1 MRKPFIA
8 GNWKMNTS
16 ESEAVELAR
25 AVASSTVSAACD
37 VAVCVPFPHLA
48 AVRDALRGSDVG
60 LGAQDVH
67 WEPKGAFTG
76 EVSVA
81 MLADYCRYVIIG
93 HSERRQFF
101 GETDDWVNRKLAAV
115 LASNIDPIVCVG
127 ELLEERRG
135 GLTEKVLYRQLR
147 AGLTGLTLS
156 ARVTIAYEPVWAIG
170 TGETAT
176 PEVAQET
183 CAYIRGVLHEIAPAA
198 ADAVRIQYGGSVN
211 PENAAELLSQPDI
224 DGALVGGASL
234 KAEQFAAIC
243 AAATLTPGPPPRSG
257 RGE

>member
-1 MRKPFIA
+1 MRRPFVA
-8 GNWKMNTS
+8 GNWKMNTT
-16 ESEAVELAR
+16 EAEAVALAR
-25 AVASSTVSAACD
+25 DVAAQTAGAPCD
-37 VAVCVPFPHLA
+37 VAVCVPFPHLGP
-48 AVRDALRGSDVG
+48 VREALRGSHVR
-60 LGAQDVH
+60 LGAQDVY

-81 MLADYCRYVIIG
+81 MLSDYCSHVIIG

-101 GETDDWVNRKLAAV
+101 GETDEWVNRKTAAV
-115 LASNIDPIVCVG
+115 LASPLDPIVCVG

-135 GLTEKVLYRQLR
+135 GQTEEVLYRQLR

-176 PEVAQET
+176 PEVAQEA
-183 CAYIRGVLHEIAPAA
+183 CAHIRGVLREIAPAV
-198 ADAVRIQYGGSVN
+198 ADAIRIQYGGSVN
-211 PENAAELLSQPDI
+211 PENAASLLAQPDI

-234 KAEQFAAIC
+234 KAGQFAAIC
-243 AAATLTPGPPPRSG
+243 AAARA
-257 RGE
+257 